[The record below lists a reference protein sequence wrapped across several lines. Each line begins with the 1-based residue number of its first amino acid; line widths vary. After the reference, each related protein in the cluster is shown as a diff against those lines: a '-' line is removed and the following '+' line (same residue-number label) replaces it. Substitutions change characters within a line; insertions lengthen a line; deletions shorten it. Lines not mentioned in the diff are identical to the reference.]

1 MSEGFVKI
9 CGVTSHRDA
18 QLIQQLGASAI
29 GLIVAPSKRQ
39 IALETAAQ
47 ISASVTEIPTV
58 LVCRQMTDSEILH
71 ADEVA
76 NTTWV
81 QLHDQPTDA
90 LLDELSRRGRTV
102 IRAITNEQL
111 GKVHSAL
118 DGILMIDS
126 SIPGSGEVFDWTEL
140 ARNIDVD
147 FILAGGLSPR
157 NVAEAISVVH
167 PWGVDVATG
176 VESSPGVK
184 SPELLEAFISSAKMA
199 FENLR
204 RTA

>member
-9 CGVTSHRDA
+9 CGVTSVGDA
-18 QLIQQLGASAI
+18 QLVQQLGASAV

-39 IALETAAQ
+39 ISAEAAAQ
-47 ISASVTEIPTV
+47 ISSAVTDIPTV
-58 LVCRQMTDSEILH
+58 LVCRQMADTEILH

-81 QLHDQPTDA
+81 QLHDQPTDV

-102 IRAITNEQL
+102 IRAISSDEL
-111 GKVHSAL
+111 RDAGSISP
-118 DGILMIDS
+118 GILMIDS
-126 SIPGSGEVFDWTEL
+126 AMPGSGEVFEWTEL

-157 NVAEAISVVH
+157 NVAEAITVVR

-184 SPELLEAFISSAKMA
+184 NPELLEAFIASAKLA